1 MPFPLAHPAVVLPLR
16 KIPWLS
22 LSAMMIGCLTPD
34 VSYGIRNGSMTR
46 FAHSMAGSFLFCLPV
61 GLLAYVMFRII
72 REPLAALLPSPH
84 RQVLTALC
92 RGRRHSWISIIV
104 SIWIGACSHVLLDLL
119 THESKLILPYLV
131 GAHDRIAAIELE
143 GRRFSRILWFA
154 LSFAGLTALAVSYVL
169 LLRKH
174 TGSWALIDRRELGR
188 TALWLAAILV
198 PLLVILFGTENPVR
212 FWPWRYRLQRFLY
225 TTMAWY
231 LVVMVALTVSVGL
244 MLRLAQILNQGRL
257 RRRNSG

>member
-16 KIPWLS
+16 RIPWLS

-34 VSYGIRNGSMTR
+34 VSYGIRTTGMTR
-46 FAHSMAGSFLFCLPV
+46 LAHSLAGSFVFCLPV
-61 GLLAYVMFRII
+61 GLLAYVMFRMI

-92 RGRRHSWISIIV
+92 RGPRHSWISVIV
-104 SIWIGACSHVLLDLL
+104 SIWIGACSHILLDLL
-119 THESKLILPYLV
+119 THESKLLVPHLV
-131 GAHDRIAAIELE
+131 GAQSQIAAIDRE
-143 GRRFSRILWFA
+143 GYRFSRILWFA
-154 LSFAGLTALAVSYVL
+154 LSFAGLSALAISYVL

-188 TALWLAAILV
+188 TALWLVAILV
-198 PLLVILFGTENPVR
+198 PFLVILFGTENPVR
-212 FWPWRYRLQRFLY
+212 YWPWRYRVQRFLY

-231 LVVMVALTVSVGL
+231 LVVMVVLTVGVGL
-244 MLRLAQILNQGRL
+244 MLRLAQFLNSRPRWKQ
-257 RRRNSG
+257 